1 MALFA
6 FCCAEPNVVP
16 MKDDPEQRKKD
27 EEAEQRRE
35 AAEAK
40 AAEDRRQE
48 QEKEERA
55 EEARRREKE
64 EEEDRIKREGAD
76 ARQREMEEKAWAEQ
90 RAKEDAEA
98 RGREQQEKELAAAKA
113 AEDKEKL
120 EAWMKMRKIKDVS
133 TKKSL
138 GFFSGSAYP
147 LHIAVKEKDAEMV
160 RILLA
165 NDADPTSMNS
175 SKLNPFQF
183 AEKLAAK
190 DKTGAYDAVVKVL
203 Q

>member
-1 MALFA
+1 
-6 FCCAEPNVVP
+6 
-16 MKDDPEQRKKD
+16 
-27 EEAEQRRE
+27 
-35 AAEAK
+35 
-40 AAEDRRQE
+40 
-48 QEKEERA
+48 
-55 EEARRREKE
+55 
-64 EEEDRIKREGAD
+64 
-76 ARQREMEEKAWAEQ
+76 MEEKAWAEQ

-98 RGREQQEKELAAAKA
+98 RDKEQVKELAAAKA

-120 EAWMKMRKIKDVS
+120 EGWMKMRKIKDVS

-190 DKTGAYDAVVKVL
+190 DQTGAYDAVVKVL